1 MRRRE
6 ELRARV
12 WLGHVLLDRVG
23 EEGQARVSLVERPA
37 TANCDVSEPITARD
51 SRANRR
57 LKLISRTMQNPIVLR
72 SMIQI
77 YRTHAVT

>member
-37 TANCDVSEPITARD
+37 TANCDVSEVLNRSRPVIHGPID
-51 SRANRR
+51 DAN
-57 LKLISRTMQNPIVLR
+57 
-72 SMIQI
+72 
-77 YRTHAVT
+77 